1 MPTIDLMLLTV
12 INQVLDDLSEPSVHF
27 LVHAEYS
34 FTDGIDPI
42 YGPILLKQDFI
53 DILEVTQS
61 GINCKVHVNKSADD
75 SDFLIRIP
83 YQKIWKISRFY
94 SLDFKDEY
102 ILYMKG

>member
-1 MPTIDLMLLTV
+1 MPTIDLMLLTI

-34 FTDGIDPI
+34 FTNGTDPI
-42 YGPILLKQDFI
+42 YGPILLKQDLI
-53 DILEVTQS
+53 DILEVTQT
-61 GINCKVHVNKSADD
+61 GINFKVHVNESAGDT
-75 SDFLIRIP
+75 DFLIRIQ

-102 ILYMKG
+102 TLYMKR